1 MFCTHCG
8 SRNGEYDRF
17 CTSCGAKLEEMP
29 PAGVNA
35 PHNGTDEGSVDQIP
49 SVQEPMQD
57 ATGDAESQVVT
68 ESASEPVQPE
78 HSQPALPQP
87 DVARSK
93 PAQSEP
99 DVTHDADEAGETDET
114 DGEADDFDTIPL
126 QSVADEVVE
135 AVDEPAQDEPAQNT
149 EAATN
154 TTDST
159 DSVANGK
166 SRSKLSRRGVVLVV
180 VAVVVLVAA
189 AVAGVVTYR
198 MELWGGRS
206 LPRVSAGSSVSGR
219 APSARSVAKQ
229 LGDRGFKASRKQVF
243 SGERKGAFLGYEGAR
258 GGERVRAGQRV
269 VVRESAGPGVPSD
282 TVGRQ
287 ASVVAGELRGM
298 GVPVRYKQVAVSRS
312 GKVKPGSVVATYP
325 EPGYGVTDT
334 KTGIYVGV
342 AVRSDDGLP
351 ADIVGRGVSD
361 VKADLEAKGYTVKTE
376 ARFSSKKY
384 FNKVTSSDPGLG
396 STLNKGQQI
405 TLYYG
410 VGADQVKQV
419 MTTSPQDGYVT
430 AFGVNSAV
438 AGTYCKAKVSDASKD
453 CVTLQV
459 GEYPSGYSS
468 DTYVYRDTGDGS
480 DDSKNALNQC
490 FASNGGDIGR
500 CSLSISDLPDYRG
513 GMTRRLISRNWGAF
527 DFGVGGEGATCGS
540 RTISTWF
547 HGCPSGVVTDDPDDG
562 LAGATFDMHDF
573 YVYFAAGA
581 NVGAV
586 ENSGYFDKD
595 ALAQAKKQHKV
606 DSDRPFLL
614 VRDSSL
620 YDSSSV
626 AVEATGKNGSPYVPT
641 DGKLASSVKM
651 KPAPSDATAY
661 YLVEG
666 TQPDWD
672 TLADAKVKGVTNAG
686 TSTSTNDKQGSSTTD
701 KTTAQLMKQ
710 ISGKYGFS
718 SGAGGWSTQLSVR
731 DDGAFSGQYSACALG
746 DTSNKHPNGTCSES
760 EFTGRFIDAKRN
772 DDGSYDMTCDSS
784 ALAFKKTIGTKR
796 VENGIEYTATKPYGI
811 DPCGAFKVYP
821 KGYDSSK
828 LSETVKSWS
837 TAWNDYAS
845 SGWPS
850 ELETPIIVNMEED
863 PNGSAEEAFY
873 QSKYLD

>member
-149 EAATN
+149 EAASIA
-154 TTDST
+154 TDST

-166 SRSKLSRRGVVLVV
+166 SKSRLSRRGVVLVV

-189 AVAGVVTYR
+189 VVAGVVTYR

-219 APSARSVAKQ
+219 VPSARSVAKQ

-298 GVPVRYKQVAVSRS
+298 GVPVRYKQVAVSKS
-312 GKVKPGSVVATYP
+312 GKIAPGSVVATYP

-342 AVRSDDGLP
+342 AVRSDAGLP

-376 ARFSSKKY
+376 KRLSSKKY
-384 FNKVTSSDPGLG
+384 VGKVSGSVPGPGSKLSDGQTVTLYEGVDAKGAKQSYALKYSDLDNNALLAGSSTVVEGRWCANSG
-396 STLNKGQQI
+396 SCI
-405 TLYYG
+405 TL
-410 VGADQVKQV
+410 
-419 MTTSPQDGYVT
+419 
-430 AFGVNSAV
+430 
-438 AGTYCKAKVSDASKD
+438 
-453 CVTLQV
+453 
-459 GEYPSGYSS
+459 SS
-468 DTYVYRDTGDGS
+468 
-480 DDSKNALNQC
+480 
-490 FASNGGDIGR
+490 
-500 CSLSISDLPDYRG
+500 
-513 GMTRRLISRNWGAF
+513 
-527 DFGVGGEGATCGS
+527 EE
-540 RTISTWF
+540 
-547 HGCPSGVVTDDPDDG
+547 
-562 LAGATFDMHDF
+562 
-573 YVYFAAGA
+573 AGA
-581 NVGAV
+581 NVFRIKVTEGGSGKEDGIDDSVLVSCDVGQQFFCHADGDDYLLQGDTGAF
-586 ENSGYFDKD
+586 ELFPRRAYDGYWCGSSFIITNSVALQRCKAGVPVDNDLDSDYEDISGGEYRMMNYFMVAPVGTDLKALESKGYFDTD
-595 ALAQAKKQHKV
+595 ALKSASAQKSV
-606 DSDRPFLL
+606 DTSRPFLL
-614 VRDSSL
+614 YRDPKLYKTTTANVDGDSL
-620 YDSSSV
+620 
-626 AVEATGKNGSPYVPT
+626 GKNPFVPMHG
-641 DGKLASSVKM
+641 DGGKNMVRM

-661 YLVEG
+661 YLVES

-672 TLADAKVKGVTNAG
+672 TLADAKVKGVTNAKQGKPLNAALFSNIAGQYVYYQSGDGSLLTYLTVGKDGSFTGDLNVADLDHGASVATAPRIKMPFHGRFSSIEKNSLGGYDMQCDASSVVYKGEKEYKDSIGVIPCTTWHWYPPNTSFDSMTHGSDVITALEINLG
-686 TSTSTNDKQGSSTTD
+686 TMDEDRTSWNTAILTNDG
-701 KTTAQLMKQ
+701 
-710 ISGKYGFS
+710 
-718 SGAGGWSTQLSVR
+718 GAYNAYVPR
-731 DDGAFSGQYSACALG
+731 
-746 DTSNKHPNGTCSES
+746 
-760 EFTGRFIDAKRN
+760 
-772 DDGSYDMTCDSS
+772 
-784 ALAFKKTIGTKR
+784 
-796 VENGIEYTATKPYGI
+796 
-811 DPCGAFKVYP
+811 
-821 KGYDSSK
+821 
-828 LSETVKSWS
+828 
-837 TAWNDYAS
+837 
-845 SGWPS
+845 
-850 ELETPIIVNMEED
+850 EE
-863 PNGSAEEAFY
+863 
-873 QSKYLD
+873 

>member
-35 PHNGTDEGSVDQIP
+35 PHNGTDEGSVDQTV
-49 SVQEPMQD
+49 SVQEPVQD
-57 ATGDAESQVVT
+57 VTGDAESQVVT

-87 DVARSK
+87 GVARSK

-149 EAATN
+149 EAASIA
-154 TTDST
+154 TDST

-166 SRSKLSRRGVVLVV
+166 PKSKLSRRGVVLVV
-180 VAVVVLVAA
+180 VAVIVLVAA

-325 EPGYGVTDT
+325 EPGYGVADT

-376 ARFSSKKY
+376 KRLSSKKY
-384 FNKVTSSDPGLG
+384 VGKVSGSVPGPGSKLSDGQTVTLYEGVDAKGAKQSFMKKYQEMDNAELTGFSTVAEGRWCTTNGDCITLNADEQNFGSSLLKVTEGGSGKEDGMDDDMLISCDAVQQAFCGKKSNDYLLQGDTGAFELFPHQAYEGYWCGSSFIHTD
-396 STLNKGQQI
+396 S
-405 TLYYG
+405 
-410 VGADQVKQV
+410 V
-419 MTTSPQDGYVT
+419 
-430 AFGVNSAV
+430 AFQR
-438 AGTYCKAKVSDASKD
+438 CKAGVPVDNDLDSDYTDISG
-453 CVTLQV
+453 
-459 GEYPSGYSS
+459 GEYRMMNYFMVAPVGT
-468 DTYVYRDTGDGS
+468 DLKALE
-480 DDSKNALNQC
+480 SK
-490 FASNGGDIGR
+490 
-500 CSLSISDLPDYRG
+500 
-513 GMTRRLISRNWGAF
+513 
-527 DFGVGGEGATCGS
+527 
-540 RTISTWF
+540 
-547 HGCPSGVVTDDPDDG
+547 
-562 LAGATFDMHDF
+562 
-573 YVYFAAGA
+573 
-581 NVGAV
+581 
-586 ENSGYFDKD
+586 GYFDAD
-595 ALAQAKKQHKV
+595 ALKSASAQKSV
-606 DSDRPFLL
+606 DTSRPFLL
-614 VRDSSL
+614 YRDPKLYKTTTAKVHGDSL
-620 YDSSSV
+620 
-626 AVEATGKNGSPYVPT
+626 GKNPFVPMSG
-641 DGKLASSVKM
+641 DGGKSMVKM

-672 TLADAKVKGVTNAG
+672 TLADAKVKGAANAKQGKPLNAALFGNIAGQYVYYQSGDGSRMTNLTVG
-686 TSTSTNDKQGSSTTD
+686 TDGSFTGELSLADLDHGASSATAPRIRVPFHGKFSSIEKNSEGGYDMQCDASSVIYKGKKEYEDLIGIMPCTTWHWYPPNTSFDSMTHGSDVITALELNLGTMDEDRTSWNTAILTNDG
-701 KTTAQLMKQ
+701 
-710 ISGKYGFS
+710 
-718 SGAGGWSTQLSVR
+718 
-731 DDGAFSGQYSACALG
+731 
-746 DTSNKHPNGTCSES
+746 
-760 EFTGRFIDAKRN
+760 
-772 DDGSYDMTCDSS
+772 GSYN
-784 ALAFKKTIGTKR
+784 AY
-796 VENGIEYTATKPYGI
+796 V
-811 DPCGAFKVYP
+811 P
-821 KGYDSSK
+821 K
-828 LSETVKSWS
+828 
-837 TAWNDYAS
+837 
-845 SGWPS
+845 
-850 ELETPIIVNMEED
+850 EE
-863 PNGSAEEAFY
+863 
-873 QSKYLD
+873 